1 MTDPIQAVFGVPMCA
16 VKFAGPMKIYQLDPD
31 LQTKVKELTMTSLAE
46 FQALAREIRMTQE
59 ARWAGAYREAAK
71 P

>member
-1 MTDPIQAVFGVPMCA
+1 MCA

-31 LQTKVKELTMTSLAE
+31 LQTRVKELTMTSLAE

-59 ARWAGAYREAAK
+59 ARWAGAYREAGK